1 MQYMLYVN
9 NLSKT
14 QFTAIYSILIFN
26 QNMFA
31 TYITSKLTKCYTDN
45 VDCFQ
50 SKCCSVSNSIPQY
63 KALLILAELK
73 DPHGAN
79 FQLFML

>member
-26 QNMFA
+26 QNIFA
-31 TYITSKLTKCYTDN
+31 TYITSELTKCYTDK

-50 SKCCSVSNSIPQY
+50 
-63 KALLILAELK
+63 
-73 DPHGAN
+73 
-79 FQLFML
+79 